1 MLECMFY
8 VVYKLKCCF
17 TGTT

>member
-1 MLECMFY
+1 MLEFMFY

-17 TGTT
+17 TGTA